1 MACKILHA
9 DLAQLGFDL
18 FLADAESLGNAAA
31 RCPWSSSRHAWRETL
46 MLLALR
52 AEPGK
57 LTHKLI
63 AGQPGIL
70 AEPKTPGYSVPM
82 RSIAAS
88 HSALPK

>member
-1 MACKILHA
+1 
-9 DLAQLGFDL
+9 
-18 FLADAESLGNAAA
+18 
-31 RCPWSSSRHAWRETL
+31 